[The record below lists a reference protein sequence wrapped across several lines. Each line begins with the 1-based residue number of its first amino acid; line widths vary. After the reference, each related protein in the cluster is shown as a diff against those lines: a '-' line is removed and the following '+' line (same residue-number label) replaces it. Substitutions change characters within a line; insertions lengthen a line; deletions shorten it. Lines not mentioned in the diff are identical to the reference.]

1 MDGEYVYNEKTG
13 MLHVKGC
20 CPYTRN
26 GIPCKCKVFATQND
40 AIAYGGDAVQF
51 CQVCQETM
59 YLVRGNGGLK
69 QKIKKELKNAIK
81 EEEAALKGLDGDKLR
96 YMQESIKWK
105 KDILNK
111 YD

>member
-1 MDGEYVYNEKTG
+1 MLRDVAHIRETVY
-13 MLHVKGC
+13 HVSA
-20 CPYTRN
+20 R
-26 GIPCKCKVFATQND
+26 CKCKVFATQND

-96 YMQESIKWK
+96 YMQESITWK